1 MPFIRIPTPLRQYA
15 DGQTTI
21 IVAGATINEALTTL
35 TTRYPDLHNHLYNGT
50 ELRSFVNI
58 YLNQEDIRYLD
69 GDKTA
74 ISAHDHLLIVPS
86 IAGGM

>member
-1 MPFIRIPTPLRQYA
+1 MASIRIPTPLRQYA

-21 IVAGATINEALTTL
+21 TVAGATINEALADL
-35 TTRYPDLHNHLYNGT
+35 TDRYPALHNYLYNGDT
-50 ELRSFVNI
+50 LRSFVNI

-69 GDKTA
+69 GEKTA
-74 ISAHDHLLIVPS
+74 ISEHDRLLIVPS